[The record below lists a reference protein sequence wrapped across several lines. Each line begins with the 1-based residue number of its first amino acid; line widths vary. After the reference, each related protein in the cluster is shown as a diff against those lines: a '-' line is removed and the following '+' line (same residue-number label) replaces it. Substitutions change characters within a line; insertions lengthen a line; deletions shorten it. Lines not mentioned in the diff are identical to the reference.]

1 MHILLTIIAFVV
13 IFSVLVL
20 VHEMGHF
27 FMAKRA
33 GIKVMEFGFGL
44 PPRIWGK
51 KKGETIYSLNWIPF
65 GGFVRMMGED
75 SKSKVMLKNKRSFIA
90 QTPRTRFL
98 VLVAGV
104 TMNFI
109 LAWILLTVGYSV
121 GMQPLLL
128 PNDVLNAVDSG
139 QVVVKEGVAVKEIAP
154 LSIAAKLGIKNGDIL
169 YSVDGKVVGYEDVS
183 KLFTIPQGSYK
194 FIRDGVFID
203 YHLNK
208 ADVPLNY
215 KPENFGVKFYD
226 IVPFPRVKVVNL
238 SDSSS
243 AYVAGLR
250 NGDAVLKINGS
261 QIYDTDQFYQ
271 KLGGGEQIEMEVYR
285 EGVIHKVNFN
295 TEALKK
301 VIISEVLLDTPAAKA
316 NLHSGDIILSIN
328 GEKKFVPED
337 VISYVKTNTGKTL
350 TFFVERDGQTASY
363 YIKPSN
369 EGRIGVLLSPL
380 DVYGKGQVL
389 GAYNAVL
396 SSSVMEIKNEK
407 YPVYVAAYKSFYEM
421 VRMSKLTATMFTDF
435 VVNLVK
441 TQTVAEDV
449 AGPVG
454 IAKMTSV
461 FVDEG
466 FVSLLRFMALLSLSL
481 AVINILPLPALDG
494 GRIIFVLFELIFA
507 RRFNQKLEAI
517 IHMIGYCLIIL
528 LILAVTYSD
537 IEKIVLSW

>member
-27 FMAKRA
+27 LMAKRA

-75 SKSKVMLKNKRSFIA
+75 SKSKLMLKNKRSFIA

-109 LAWILLTVGYSV
+109 LAWILLTAGYTV

-128 PNDVLNAVDSG
+128 PDDVLNAVDSG
-139 QVVVKEGVAVKEIAP
+139 QVVMKEGLAVKEIEP
-154 LSIAAKLGIKNGDIL
+154 LTIAAKLGIKSGDVL
-169 YSVDGKVVGYEDVS
+169 YSIDGKVVGYEDVA
-183 KLFTIPQGSYK
+183 KLFVVPEGAYK
-194 FIRDGVFID
+194 FIRDGVFFD
-203 YHLNK
+203 YQVNK
-208 ADVPLNY
+208 VDVPLNY
-215 KPENFGVKFYD
+215 KAENFGIKFYD
-226 IVPFPRVKVVNL
+226 VVPFPRVKIVNL

-261 QIYDTDQFYQ
+261 QVYDTDQFYQ
-271 KLGGGEQIEMEVYR
+271 KLGGAEQIEMEVYR
-285 EGVIHKVNFN
+285 EGLTQKISFN
-295 TEALKK
+295 TEALRK
-301 VIISEVLLDTPAAKA
+301 VIISEVLPKTPAAKA
-316 NLHSGDIILSIN
+316 NLRSGDIILSIE
-328 GEKKFVPED
+328 GEKKFAPED
-337 VISYVKTNTGKTL
+337 VISYVKTNLSKTL
-350 TFFVERDGQTASY
+350 AFFIERDGQTASY
-363 YIKPSN
+363 YIKPST
-369 EGRIGVLLSPL
+369 EGRIGVFLSQL
-380 DVYGKGQVL
+380 DIYGKGQVL
-389 GAYNAVL
+389 GAYNAIL
-396 SSSVMEIKNEK
+396 SSSIMEIKNEK
-407 YPVYVAAYKSFYEM
+407 YPIYVSAYKSFYEM
-421 VRMSKLTATMFTDF
+421 VRMSKLTAVMFTDF
-435 VVNLVK
+435 IVNLVK

-454 IAKMTSV
+454 IARMTSV

-466 FVSLLRFMALLSLSL
+466 LVSLLRFMALLSLSL

-494 GRIIFVLFELIFA
+494 GRLIFVLFELIFA

-517 IHMIGYCLIIL
+517 IHTIGYCLIIL